1 MTALLTV
8 ESIKALAQNMNFV
21 SFDVLQV
28 EQYSVKS
35 HWYRHEK
42 GLDIYYF
49 QKDDGR
55 LVKLH
60 IAFFGQVIEWN
71 PLDGTR
77 TGLLMEQELGSEVI
91 ETVHFDSRTN
101 TESLAQ
107 SLVILENASCLAQ
120 DLRNQLLVLLQFPQG
135 SPLNAESS
143 QNVSILRKLKNSFS
157 VFWSKISSSKA
168 G

>member
-1 MTALLTV
+1 MAALMTV
-8 ESIKALAQNMNFV
+8 ESIKTLAQNMNFV
-21 SFDVLQV
+21 SFDILQV

-35 HWYRHEK
+35 HWYRHEQ

-77 TGLLMEQELGSEVI
+77 TGLLMEEEIGSEVI

-101 TESLAQ
+101 KESLAQ

-120 DLRNQLLVLLQFPQG
+120 DLRDQLLVLLQFPQ
-135 SPLNAESS
+135 SPAVALQTSAKSS
-143 QNVSILRKLKNSFS
+143 LLSKIQHKISS
-157 VFWSKISSSKA
+157 FWSKRSSSKA
-168 G
+168 S